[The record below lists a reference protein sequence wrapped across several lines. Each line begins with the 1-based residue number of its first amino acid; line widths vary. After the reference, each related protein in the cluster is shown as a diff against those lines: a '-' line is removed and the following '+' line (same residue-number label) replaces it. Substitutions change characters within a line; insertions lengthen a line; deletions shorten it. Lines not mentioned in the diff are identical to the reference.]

1 MCPPTRPSHTRLSS
15 KLKGAEIIS
24 SEGNYKKEERKK
36 KSHNAVPNLVRS
48 QWLAAA
54 IQSHRGERSAGPER
68 WEGGAGRE
76 RERCTL
82 LASLVARREPP
93 SHQEVS
99 DSGKRTISK
108 GCDPETTQAPITT
121 AASGWTASEV
131 EFLGRRQRPAV
142 EGLSSPPP

>member
-1 MCPPTRPSHTRLSS
+1 MGS
-15 KLKGAEIIS
+15 GALAQRGGR
-24 SEGNYKKEERKK
+24 EG
-36 KSHNAVPNLVRS
+36 
-48 QWLAAA
+48 
-54 IQSHRGERSAGPER
+54 RGERGSGARCPPAWWLAG
-68 WEGGAGRE
+68 
-76 RERCTL
+76 
-82 LASLVARREPP
+82 

-108 GCDPETTQAPITT
+108 GCDPETTQAPITI